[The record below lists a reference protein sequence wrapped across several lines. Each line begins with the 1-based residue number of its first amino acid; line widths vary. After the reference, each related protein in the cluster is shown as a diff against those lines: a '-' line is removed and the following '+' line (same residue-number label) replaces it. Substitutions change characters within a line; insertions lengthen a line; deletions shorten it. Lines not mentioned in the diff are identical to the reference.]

1 MSGTNEMQLNRS
13 EYYDEVLVQVIPTV
27 PALIYLKTEDILHL
41 VLACLGVISFLIMSN
56 SYKRVIAKWPWM
68 SRISISVFVFL
79 TLCSIVVLSVDS
91 KGVGIVVWGATAIC
105 TPIYIKIRMMKAG
118 KSSKDNRQDV

>member
-1 MSGTNEMQLNRS
+1 M
-13 EYYDEVLVQVIPTV
+13 PTV
-27 PALIYLKTEDILHL
+27 PALIYLKTGDILHL
-41 VLACLGVISFLIMSN
+41 VLAFLGVIYFLIMSN
-56 SYKRVIAKWPWM
+56 SYKRVIAKWPWI